1 MPMPAARRQ
10 RAQEAAAPHRARFGQ
25 RLVLSALHRL
35 LRVDTPPRL
44 AVLIFHRVLPT
55 PDSFLASDPD
65 VQAFAELMR
74 LVRERFSP
82 LSLAEGLHRLTH
94 HPLPPRAVSVT
105 FDDGYADNLE
115 VALPVLQRLEIPAT
129 LFIASGYLD
138 GRCMW
143 NDQLCQA
150 IRHCPGTSVD
160 LTPYGAGIRPL
171 GGPRERAMLVWDLLR
186 VFKYQA
192 PEQRE
197 QVAADLAAR
206 YAPDLTSPMLTRTQ
220 VRELYNKGV
229 EIGGHTVTH
238 PILARTADQAAYRE
252 IAENKED
259 LEGLLG
265 TRLRFFAYP
274 NGKPNLDFT
283 ATHAVMART
292 LGYQAALTTGHGVAV
307 AGTDPMRLPRFTPW
321 ERTPTRFGIRLLL
334 NMRSIA

>member
-1 MPMPAARRQ
+1 MPATRPQ
-10 RAQEAAAPHRARFGQ
+10 RPPQAAAPHLARFGQ
-25 RLVLSALHRL
+25 RLILSTLHRL
-35 LRVDTPPRL
+35 IRVDTPPRL

-55 PDSFLASDPD
+55 PDLFLASDPD
-65 VQAFAELMR
+65 VQVFAELMR
-74 LVRERFSP
+74 VIRERFSP
-82 LSLAEGLHRLTH
+82 LSLAEGLHRLARNT
-94 HPLPPRAVSVT
+94 LPPRAVSVT
-105 FDDGYADNLE
+105 FDDGYADNLK

-150 IRHCPGTSVD
+150 IRRCPGTSVD
-160 LTPYGAGIRPL
+160 LTAYGAGIRPL
-171 GGPRERAMLVWDLLR
+171 GGPRERAMLAQDLLR
-186 VFKYQA
+186 LFTYEA
-192 PEQRE
+192 AEPRE

-206 YAPDLTSPMLTRTQ
+206 FAPDLTSPMLTRTQ
-220 VRELYNKGV
+220 VRELGDQGI

-238 PILARTADQAAYRE
+238 PILARTPDQTAYRE

-265 TRLRFFAYP
+265 RRLRFFAYP
-274 NGKPNLDFT
+274 NGKPDLDFT
-283 ATHAVMART
+283 ATHAAMVRT

-321 ERTPTRFGIRLLL
+321 ERTPMRFGIRLLL
-334 NMRSIA
+334 NMRHIA

>member
-1 MPMPAARRQ
+1 MSAARPQ
-10 RAQEAAAPHRARFGQ
+10 KAQEAAAPHLARFGQ
-25 RLVLSALHRL
+25 RLLLSALHRL

-44 AVLIFHRVLPT
+44 AVLIFHRVLST
-55 PDSFLASDPD
+55 PDPFLASDPD
-65 VQAFAELMR
+65 VRAFAELMQ

-82 LSLAEGLHRLTH
+82 LSLAEGLHRLARNT
-94 HPLPPRAVSVT
+94 LPPRAVSVT
-105 FDDGYADNLE
+105 FDDGYADTLK

-150 IRHCPGTSVD
+150 IRRCPGTSVD

-171 GGPRERAMLVWDLLR
+171 GGPRERAMLAQDLLR
-186 VFKYQA
+186 LFTYHA
-192 PEQRE
+192 PEPRE

-206 YAPDLTSPMLTRTQ
+206 YAPDLSSPMLTRTQ
-220 VRELYNKGV
+220 VREIYDQGV

-238 PILARTADQAAYRE
+238 PILAHTADQAAYRE

-259 LEGLLG
+259 LEGLLS

-274 NGKPNLDFT
+274 NGKPDLDFT
-283 ATHAVMART
+283 AVHTAMARA
-292 LGYQAALTTGHGVAV
+292 LGYQAAFTTGHGVAV
-307 AGTDPMRLPRFTPW
+307 AGTDRMRLPRFTPW
-321 ERTPTRFGIRLLL
+321 ERTPMRFGVRLLL
-334 NMRSIA
+334 NMRHIA